1 MLDESKKRYL
11 EQISRPEQEAR
22 FHELCQTLGTAHPT
36 LLKGNEPEPLSLNDF
51 EEYEYLKK
59 LLGFD

>member
-1 MLDESKKRYL
+1 MLDEEKKEYL
-11 EQISRPEQEAR
+11 ERLPRPELETR
-22 FHELCQTLGTAHPT
+22 FHELCQVLGTAHPK
-36 LLKGNEPEPLSLNDF
+36 LLDGAEPDAISVKDF